1 MTLVTL
7 VKSGGKVKVTYS
19 RSQQRNAKGNDKF
32 RQFA

>member
-19 RSQQRNAKGNDKF
+19 RFHQRNAKENDKF
-32 RQFA
+32 RQIA